1 MVENSKIGRIIFFRI
16 RSSTGY
22 KISENLDRISARR
35 KLCGDS
41 VPCIIWTDAL
51 ECMDCRTGMWNC
63 ISHDIEMVT
72 GGNRVRRQL
81 DDPEYGYFSRDL
93 ESAWN
98 ADACISCGCDGSRS
112 RPLERK
118 METDDKNVVLSFSS
132 DRLSGDIYMVK
143 LKGSTVVEMAYLM
156 PVVLLCWM
164 AVIFALFYYHDKN
177 IIGGAAYETA
187 IVGSEEWRWQKEIED
202 GKMEQ
207 YFQKRIE
214 NKLIFFDAVSVETA
228 VVKDEFEVT
237 AGAQKRKM
245 RVSVKRSAALT
256 VPEEKIRRKKS
267 IAGDCR
273 KGPGGMRE
281 EYERDLHHAWMI
293 LETDEL
299 YKEDY
304 QMRMLMENAIPGLL
318 SVRGQGKDDKSQ
330 YRYEISGKI
339 SVKAKGEK
347 EHWKFADLENF
358 MRQFIQVLYAV
369 KNYLLNVNCLSLDS
383 GHIYVSDEI
392 YYFCYCPGLEGN
404 ILEKFHELTEYFV
417 RETDYEQKEAVYLA
431 YELHKA
437 SMEENYNIEY
447 ALERILEKKENEMES
462 IQPEKKAGYDLQ
474 EELILD
480 DWIAE
485 QEMKGQVVKD
495 RQSVWGFLN
504 QRLQKRRKKRES
516 QWDEIMADDSEE

>member
-1 MVENSKIGRIIFFRI
+1 
-16 RSSTGY
+16 
-22 KISENLDRISARR
+22 
-35 KLCGDS
+35 
-41 VPCIIWTDAL
+41 
-51 ECMDCRTGMWNC
+51 
-63 ISHDIEMVT
+63 
-72 GGNRVRRQL
+72 
-81 DDPEYGYFSRDL
+81 
-93 ESAWN
+93 
-98 ADACISCGCDGSRS
+98 
-112 RPLERK
+112 
-118 METDDKNVVLSFSS
+118 
-132 DRLSGDIYMVK
+132 
-143 LKGSTVVEMAYLM
+143 
-156 PVVLLCWM
+156 
-164 AVIFALFYYHDKN
+164 
-177 IIGGAAYETA
+177 
-187 IVGSEEWRWQKEIED
+187 
-202 GKMEQ
+202 
-207 YFQKRIE
+207 
-214 NKLIFFDAVSVETA
+214 
-228 VVKDEFEVT
+228 
-237 AGAQKRKM
+237 
-245 RVSVKRSAALT
+245 
-256 VPEEKIRRKKS
+256 
-267 IAGDCR
+267 
-273 KGPGGMRE
+273 MRE

-339 SVKAKGEK
+339 SVKAKREK
-347 EHWKFADLENF
+347 EHWKFADLEKF

-369 KNYLLNVNCLSLDS
+369 KNYLLDVNCLSLDPR
-383 GHIYVSDEI
+383 HIYVSDEI

>member
-1 MVENSKIGRIIFFRI
+1 
-16 RSSTGY
+16 
-22 KISENLDRISARR
+22 
-35 KLCGDS
+35 
-41 VPCIIWTDAL
+41 
-51 ECMDCRTGMWNC
+51 
-63 ISHDIEMVT
+63 
-72 GGNRVRRQL
+72 
-81 DDPEYGYFSRDL
+81 
-93 ESAWN
+93 
-98 ADACISCGCDGSRS
+98 
-112 RPLERK
+112 
-118 METDDKNVVLSFSS
+118 
-132 DRLSGDIYMVK
+132 
-143 LKGSTVVEMAYLM
+143 
-156 PVVLLCWM
+156 
-164 AVIFALFYYHDKN
+164 
-177 IIGGAAYETA
+177 
-187 IVGSEEWRWQKEIED
+187 
-202 GKMEQ
+202 
-207 YFQKRIE
+207 
-214 NKLIFFDAVSVETA
+214 
-228 VVKDEFEVT
+228 
-237 AGAQKRKM
+237 
-245 RVSVKRSAALT
+245 
-256 VPEEKIRRKKS
+256 
-267 IAGDCR
+267 
-273 KGPGGMRE
+273 MRE

-347 EHWKFADLENF
+347 ENWKFADLEKF

-369 KNYLLNVNCLSLDS
+369 KNYLLDVNCLSLDP
-383 GHIYVSDEI
+383 GHFYVSDEI

-516 QWDEIMADDSEE
+516 QWDEIMADDLEE